1 MDILVALLLGYLFGS
16 IPFSLVVG
24 KFFYNTDVREHGSGN
39 LGASNTGRTLGAKAG
54 LMVAVLDLSK
64 ALIAMLLAVWLTNKN
79 LAIYAGIGASL
90 GHCYPLFAKFKGGKA
105 VSTAAGYLI
114 GLSLFVNHNGW
125 LLIVIA
131 AITFF
136 GMLKL
141 FKMASLASLSFVSVS
156 TVALFLLQDNL
167 LYSFSFL
174 LIAII
179 VIVRHRS
186 NIMRIINK
194 EERKITWM

>member
-1 MDILVALLLGYLFGS
+1 MNRLVALLLGYLFGS

-24 KFFYNTDVREHGSGN
+24 KLFYNTDVREHGSGN

-54 LMVAVLDLSK
+54 LSVAVLDLSK
-64 ALIAMLLAVWLTNKN
+64 ALVAMLLAVWLTDKST
-79 LAIYAGIGASL
+79 AIYAGIGATL

-105 VSTAAGYLI
+105 VSTAAGYLL
-114 GLSLFVNHNGW
+114 GLSLFVNQNGW
-125 LLIVIA
+125 LIVLIA
-131 AITFF
+131 GITFF
-136 GMLKL
+136 GMLYL
-141 FKMASLASLSFVSVS
+141 FKMASLASLSFATVS
-156 TVALFLLQDNL
+156 TIILFVLQDNL

-174 LIAII
+174 LIALI

-186 NIMRIINK
+186 NISRILNK

>member
-156 TVALFLLQDNL
+156 TIALFLLQDNL

>member
-125 LLIVIA
+125 LLVVIA
-131 AITFF
+131 AVTFF

>member
-1 MDILVALLLGYLFGS
+1 MNRLVALLLGYLFGS

-24 KFFYNTDVREHGSGN
+24 KLFYNTDVREHGSGN

-54 LMVAVLDLSK
+54 LSVAVLDLSK
-64 ALIAMLLAVWLTNKN
+64 ALVAMLLAVWLTDKSI
-79 LAIYAGIGASL
+79 AIYAGIGATL

-105 VSTAAGYLI
+105 VSTAAGYLL
-114 GLSLFVNHNGW
+114 GLSLFVNQNGW
-125 LLIVIA
+125 LIVLIA
-131 AITFF
+131 GITFF
-136 GMLKL
+136 GMLYL
-141 FKMASLASLSFVSVS
+141 FKMASLASLSFATVS
-156 TVALFLLQDNL
+156 TIILFVLQDNL

-174 LIAII
+174 LIALI

-186 NIMRIINK
+186 NIGRILNK

>member
-125 LLIVIA
+125 LLVVIA

>member
-1 MDILVALLLGYLFGS
+1 MNRLVALLLGYLFGS

-24 KFFYNTDVREHGSGN
+24 KLFYNTDVREHGSGN

-54 LMVAVLDLSK
+54 LSVAVLDLSK
-64 ALIAMLLAVWLTNKN
+64 ALVAMLLAVWLTDKSI
-79 LAIYAGIGASL
+79 AIYAGIGATL

-105 VSTAAGYLI
+105 VSTAAGYLL
-114 GLSLFVNHNGW
+114 GLSLFVNQNGW
-125 LLIVIA
+125 LIVLIA
-131 AITFF
+131 GITFF
-136 GMLKL
+136 GMLYL
-141 FKMASLASLSFVSVS
+141 FKMASLASLSFATVS
-156 TVALFLLQDNL
+156 TIILFVLQDNL

-174 LIAII
+174 LIALI

-186 NIMRIINK
+186 NISRILNK

>member
-1 MDILVALLLGYLFGS
+1 MDILVALLLGYFFGS

-125 LLIVIA
+125 LLVVIA
-131 AITFF
+131 AVTFF